1 MRIVVTFLLNAGLNF
16 AVGLVIASL
25 LGPTSYG
32 HYAVWA
38 STGALL
44 ATGLFDWLR
53 LSTARFYGDAQQ
65 QAAPALRPTLD
76 ATYSVFIALLVGGG
90 VLALA
95 VPGFGLTAAL
105 VGVVVFTA
113 VANGA
118 FDFRTALARAR
129 FRDRDYAVLVIGKGA
144 LGLACAAAAALMT
157 HEPIVVLA
165 AQAGGTLLATLP
177 VRRSLADRSRTDKSR
192 VKPEPQLV
200 RRFATYGL
208 PVVAA
213 NVLFQSILLMN
224 RSAAAA
230 TFGFAAAGHLSL
242 ATDTE
247 LRILLSMGAAID
259 VLLFQLA
266 VRSEA
271 MGGQQAAAAQVR
283 TNIVHVAAVLLLLA
297 IGFAATLPAFA
308 ALVVPIHFQDGFAP
322 LALVILPGITLFC
335 LGQFA
340 INPVFQMA
348 RRTAPI
354 IAGALL
360 SAAVDALG
368 LALMPASAG
377 PLGIAA
383 IHSVSLGLG
392 TVLLTGLAL
401 KNPLVRPSLRD
412 LFGLLAASVVTA
424 AALWPLRA
432 LPSPVIVLAAAA
444 LVGPSIYGAM
454 VLLFDV
460 GDFRRHALA
469 LYTRCRPRPAR
480 EGLA

>member
-76 ATYSVFIALLVGGG
+76 ATYMVFIALLVGGG
-90 VLALA
+90 VVAVALPA
-95 VPGFGLTAAL
+95 LGLTAAL
-105 VGVVVFTA
+105 VGAVVFTA

-129 FRDRDYAVLVIGKGA
+129 FRDRDYAVLVIGKGV

-157 HEPIVVLA
+157 HEPVVVLA

-177 VRRSLADRSRTDKSR
+177 VRGSLADRNR
-192 VKPEPQLV
+192 VKPAPQLV
-200 RRFATYGL
+200 RRFAIYGL

-213 NVLFQSILLMN
+213 NVVFQSILLMN

-242 ATDTE
+242 ATDVE
-247 LRILLSMGAAID
+247 LRILLSVGAAVD

-266 VRSEA
+266 VRSESV
-271 MGGQQAAAAQVR
+271 GGQQAAAAQVR
-283 TNIVHVAAVLLLLA
+283 ANIVHVTAVLLLLT
-297 IGFAATLPAFA
+297 IGFAATLPAFV
-308 ALVVPIHFQDGFAP
+308 ALVVPTHFQDGFAP
-322 LALVILPGITLFC
+322 LALVILPGMTLFG

-348 RRTAPI
+348 HRTAPV

-383 IHSVSLGLG
+383 IHSISLGLG
-392 TVLLTGLAL
+392 VVLLTGLAL

-412 LFGLLAASVVTA
+412 VLGLLAASVVTA

-432 LPSPVIVLAAAA
+432 LPSPMLLLAAAA
-444 LVGPSIYGAM
+444 LVGPSTYGAM
-454 VLLFDV
+454 LLLVDV
-460 GDFRRHALA
+460 GDVRRLALA
-469 LYTRCRPRPAR
+469 LYTRYRPRLAR

>member
-32 HYAVWA
+32 HFAVWA

-76 ATYSVFIALLVGGG
+76 ATYMVFIALLVGGG
-90 VLALA
+90 VVAVALPA
-95 VPGFGLTAAL
+95 LGLTAAL
-105 VGVVVFTA
+105 VGAVVFTA

-129 FRDRDYAVLVIGKGA
+129 FRDRDYAVLVIGKGV

-157 HEPIVVLA
+157 HEPVVVLA

-177 VRRSLADRSRTDKSR
+177 VRGSLADRNR

-200 RRFATYGL
+200 RRFAIYGL

-213 NVLFQSILLMN
+213 NVVFQSILLMN

-242 ATDTE
+242 ATDVE
-247 LRILLSMGAAID
+247 LRILLSVGAAVD

-266 VRSEA
+266 VRSESV
-271 MGGQQAAAAQVR
+271 GGQQAAAAQVR
-283 TNIVHVAAVLLLLA
+283 ANIVHVTAVLLLLA
-297 IGFAATLPAFA
+297 IGFAATLPAFV
-308 ALVVPIHFQDGFAP
+308 ALVVPAHFQDGFAS
-322 LALVILPGITLFC
+322 LALVILPGMTLFC

-348 RRTAPI
+348 HRTAPI

-383 IHSVSLGLG
+383 IHSISLGLG
-392 TVLLTGLAL
+392 VVLLTGLAL
-401 KNPLVRPSLRD
+401 TNPLVRPSLRD
-412 LFGLLAASVVTA
+412 VLGLLAASVVTA

-432 LPSPVIVLAAAA
+432 LPSPMLVLAAAA
-444 LVGPSIYGAM
+444 LVGPSTYGAM
-454 VLLFDV
+454 LLLVDV
-460 GDFRRHALA
+460 GDVRRHALA
-469 LYTRCRPRPAR
+469 LYTRYLPRLAR

>member
-76 ATYSVFIALLVGGG
+76 ATYAVFIALLIGGG
-90 VLALA
+90 ILALA
-95 VPGFGLTAAL
+95 VPAFGLTAAL
-105 VGVVVFTA
+105 VGAVVFTA

-129 FRDRDYAVLVIGKGA
+129 FRDSDYAVLVIGKGV
-144 LGLACAAAAALMT
+144 LGLACAAAAALLT
-157 HEPIVVLA
+157 HEPVVVLA

-177 VRRSLADRSRTDKSR
+177 VRRNLADRSR

-200 RRFATYGL
+200 RRFAIYGL

-242 ATDTE
+242 ATDIE
-247 LRILLSMGAAID
+247 LRILLSVGAAVD

-266 VRSEA
+266 VRSES

-283 TNIVHVAAVLLLLA
+283 ANIVHVTAVLLLLA
-297 IGFAATLPAFA
+297 IGFAATLPAFV
-308 ALVVPIHFQDGFAP
+308 ALVVPRHFQDGFAP

-348 RRTAPI
+348 HRTAPI

-360 SAAVDALG
+360 SAAADALG

-377 PLGIAA
+377 LLGIAV
-383 IHSVSLGLG
+383 IHSVSLGIG
-392 TVLLTGLAL
+392 VVLLTGLAL
-401 KNPLVRPSLRD
+401 KNPLVRPPLRD
-412 LFGLLAASVVTA
+412 LFSLLATSLVTV

-432 LPSPVIVLAAAA
+432 LPSPMLVLAAAA

-454 VLLFDV
+454 LLLFDV
-460 GDFRRHALA
+460 GEVRRYALA
-469 LYTRCRPRPAR
+469 LSARYRPRPAR